1 MMGKIKILLLLA
13 LLTVPAIAGADA
25 SSVPG
30 NANWYFYVDL
40 KQMRSGGPGAAVY
53 EWLRDEVMEEIEE
66 DAGIN
71 VEKEIDR
78 ITSYSSGDDGAVLII
93 DGKLSQETRD
103 VIMAFIASGGDISPL
118 KSGSKTY
125 YHFGGDESID
135 EDVVYE
141 AGNIN
146 VSIDTL
152 GEESWISMAIKNKVI
167 ITSTEDH
174 MKALLD
180 NKGRVKG
187 SRSVD
192 GALMVLTAEK
202 TLVQAGMKSG
212 MLGEEDWDSNILRN
226 TEQVAFLISAAAN
239 KLALEAKLITTE
251 AEMAE
256 SLASV
261 ARGLI
266 TLMSFD
272 DEMDAEMAAVLKGT
286 RIEAK
291 GNSLSLSLAIDS
303 GLVVSTLGE

>member
-1 MMGKIKILLLLA
+1 MMGKIKILLLLVI
-13 LLTVPAIAGADA
+13 LSVPMVAGADA

-30 NANWYFYVDL
+30 GANWYFYVDL
-40 KQMRSGGPGAAVY
+40 EQMRSGGPGAPMY
-53 EWLRDEVMEEIEE
+53 DWLRNEVLEEVRQ
-66 DAGIN
+66 DSGID

-78 ITSYSSGDDGAVLII
+78 ITSYSTNDDGAVLIV

-118 KSGSKTY
+118 KSRGKTY
-125 YHFGGDESID
+125 YHFGGDDSAG
-135 EDVVYE
+135 EDVVYD
-141 AGNIN
+141 AGNVGFKIE
-146 VSIDTL
+146 SL
-152 GEESWISMAIKNKVI
+152 GDESWISMDVRDKVI
-167 ITSTEDH
+167 VTSTEGH

-180 NKGRVKG
+180 NNGRVRG

-212 MLGEEDWDSNILRN
+212 MVEEWDSSILRN

-239 KLALEAKLITTE
+239 KLAIEARLITTE

-266 TLMSFD
+266 SLMSFD
-272 DEMDAEMAAVLKGT
+272 DEMDAETAAVLRGT
-286 RIEAK
+286 RIEAN
-291 GNSLSLSLAIDS
+291 GNSLSLSLAVAPE
-303 GLVVSTLGE
+303 LVVRTLGD

>member
-1 MMGKIKILLLLA
+1 MGKIRTLLLIVMLS
-13 LLTVPAIAGADA
+13 VPMVAGADA

-30 NANWYFYVDL
+30 GANWYFYVDL
-40 KQMRSGGPGAAVY
+40 EQMRSGGPGAPMY
-53 EWLRDEVMEEIEE
+53 NWLRDEVLEEIRE
-66 DAGIN
+66 DSGID

-78 ITSYSSGDDGAVLII
+78 ITSYSTNDDGAVLII

-118 KSGSKTY
+118 KSRGKTY
-125 YHFGGDESID
+125 YHFGGDDSAD
-135 EDVVYE
+135 EDVVYD
-141 AGNIN
+141 AGNIGFK
-146 VSIDTL
+146 VESL
-152 GEESWISMAIKNKVI
+152 GDESWISMDVKDKVI
-167 ITSTEDH
+167 VTSTEGH
-174 MKALLD
+174 LKALLE
-180 NKGRVKG
+180 NNGRVKG

-212 MLGEEDWDSNILRN
+212 MVEEWDSSILRN

-239 KLALEAKLITTE
+239 KLAIEAKLITTE

-272 DEMDAEMAAVLKGT
+272 DEMDAETAAVLKGT
-286 RIEAK
+286 RIEAR
-291 GNSLSLSLAIDS
+291 GNSLSLSLAVAPE
-303 GLVVSTLGE
+303 LVIRTLGD

>member
-1 MMGKIKILLLLA
+1 MMGKIKILLLLVI
-13 LLTVPAIAGADA
+13 LSVPMVAGADA

-30 NANWYFYVDL
+30 GANWYFYVDL
-40 KQMRSGGPGAAVY
+40 EQMRSGGPGAPMY
-53 EWLRDEVMEEIEE
+53 DWLRNEVLEEVRQ
-66 DAGIN
+66 DSGID

-78 ITSYSSGDDGAVLII
+78 ITSYSTNDDGAVLIV

-118 KSGSKTY
+118 KSRGKTY
-125 YHFGGDESID
+125 YHFGGDDSAG
-135 EDVVYE
+135 EDVVYD
-141 AGNIN
+141 AGNVGFKIE
-146 VSIDTL
+146 SL
-152 GEESWISMAIKNKVI
+152 GDESWISMDVRDKVI
-167 ITSTEDH
+167 VTSTEGH

-180 NKGRVKG
+180 NNGRVKG

-212 MLGEEDWDSNILRN
+212 MVEEWDSSILRN

-239 KLALEAKLITTE
+239 KLAIEARLITTE

-266 TLMSFD
+266 SLMSFD
-272 DEMDAEMAAVLKGT
+272 DEMDAETAAVLRGT
-286 RIEAK
+286 RIEAN
-291 GNSLSLSLAIDS
+291 GNSLSLSLAVAPE
-303 GLVVSTLGE
+303 LVVRTLGD

>member
-1 MMGKIKILLLLA
+1 MGKIRTLLLIVMLSVP
-13 LLTVPAIAGADA
+13 TVAGADA

-30 NANWYFYVDL
+30 GANWYFYVDL
-40 KQMRSGGPGAAVY
+40 EQMRSGGPGAPMY
-53 EWLRDEVMEEIEE
+53 DWLRDEVLEEIR
-66 DAGIN
+66 DDSGIDI
-71 VEKEIDR
+71 EKEIDR
-78 ITSYSSGDDGAVLII
+78 ITSYSTIDDGAVLIV
-93 DGKLSQETRD
+93 DGKLSQDTRD

-118 KSGSKTY
+118 KSGGKTY
-125 YHFGGDESID
+125 YHFGGDDSAD
-135 EDVVYE
+135 EDVVYD
-141 AGNIN
+141 AGNIGFK
-146 VSIDTL
+146 VESL
-152 GEESWISMAIKNKVI
+152 GDESWISMDIKDKVI
-167 ITSTEDH
+167 ITSTEGH

-212 MLGEEDWDSNILRN
+212 MVEEWDSNILRN

-239 KLALEAKLITTE
+239 KLAIEARLITSE

-272 DEMDAEMAAVLKGT
+272 DEMDAETAAVLKGT
-286 RIEAK
+286 RIEAR
-291 GNSLSLSLAIDS
+291 GNSLSLSLAVAPD
-303 GLVVSTLGE
+303 LVVRTLGE

>member
-1 MMGKIKILLLLA
+1 MGKFKTLLLLLVMLA
-13 LLTVPAIAGADA
+13 VPAVAVADA
-25 SSVPG
+25 RNVPG

-40 KQMRSGGPGAAVY
+40 KQMRSGGPGTAVY
-53 EWLRDEVMEEIEE
+53 NWLRDEVMDEIEE
-66 DAGIN
+66 DAGID

-78 ITSYSSGDDGAVLII
+78 ITSYSSGDDGAVLVV

-103 VIMAFIASGGDISPL
+103 IIMAFIASGGDITPL
-118 KSGSKTY
+118 KSDGRTY

-135 EDVVYE
+135 EDVVYD
-141 AGNIN
+141 AGNVGIK
-146 VSIDTL
+146 IDSL
-152 GEESWISMAIKNKVI
+152 GEESWISMAIKDKVI

-192 GALMVLTAEK
+192 GSLMVLTAEK

-239 KLALEAKLITTE
+239 KLALEATLITKE

-256 SLASV
+256 SMASV
-261 ARGLI
+261 ARGI
-266 TLMSFD
+266 ISLMSFD
-272 DEMDAEMAAVLKGT
+272 DEMDAELAAMLQGT

-291 GNSLSLSLAIDS
+291 GNNLSFSLAVDPD
-303 GLVVSTLGE
+303 LVVATLGE

>member
-1 MMGKIKILLLLA
+1 MGKFKTLLLLA
-13 LLTVPAIAGADA
+13 LLSVPLVAHASADN
-25 SSVPG
+25 VPG

-40 KQMRSGGPGAAVY
+40 EQMRSGGPGTAVY
-53 EWLRDEVMEEIEE
+53 NWLRDEVMEDIEQ
-66 DAGIN
+66 DAGID
-71 VEKEIDR
+71 VEKEVDR
-78 ITSYSSGDDGAVLII
+78 ITSYSSADDGAVLIV

-103 VIMAFIASGGDISPL
+103 IIMAFIASGGDISPL
-118 KSGSKTY
+118 KSDGKTY
-125 YHFGGDESID
+125 YHFGGDESND

-141 AGNIN
+141 AGN
-146 VSIDTL
+146 VGFKIDSL
-152 GEESWISMAIKNKVI
+152 GDESWISMAIKNKVI
-167 ITSTEDH
+167 VTSTEDH

-192 GALMVLTAEK
+192 GSLMVLTAEK

-212 MLGEEDWDSNILRN
+212 MLDEDDWDSNILRN

-239 KLALEAKLITTE
+239 KLALEAKLITAE

-266 TLMSFD
+266 SLMSFD
-272 DEMDAEMAAVLKGT
+272 DEMDPDIAAMLRGT

-291 GNSLSLSLAIDS
+291 GKSLSLSLAIDPD
-303 GLVVSTLGE
+303 LVVATLGE

>member
-1 MMGKIKILLLLA
+1 MMGKFKMLLVAVMLSL
-13 LLTVPAIAGADA
+13 PAVAVADA

-30 NANWYFYVDL
+30 GAYWYFYVDL
-40 KQMRSGGPGAAVY
+40 EQMRSGGPGTPMY
-53 EWLRDEVMEEIEE
+53 DWLREEVLEDIRE
-66 DAGIN
+66 DAGID
-71 VEKEIDR
+71 VEKEIDQV
-78 ITSYSSGDDGAVLII
+78 TSYSTGEDGAVLII
-93 DGKLSQETRD
+93 DGNMSQETRD

-118 KSGSKTY
+118 KSDGKTY
-125 YHFGGDESID
+125 YHFGGDDSVD

-141 AGNIN
+141 AGTVGFKIE
-146 VSIDTL
+146 SL
-152 GEESWISMAIKNKVI
+152 GEESWISMDVKNKVI
-167 ITSTEDH
+167 ITSTENH

-180 NKGRVKG
+180 NNGRVSG

-202 TLVQAGMKSG
+202 ALVQAGMKSG
-212 MLGEEDWDSNILRN
+212 MIDEWDSNILRN

-239 KLALEAKLITTE
+239 KLAIEAKLITTE

-266 TLMSFD
+266 SLMSFD
-272 DEMDAEMAAVLKGT
+272 DEMDPETAAVLKGT

-291 GNSLSLSLAIDS
+291 GNSLSLSLAVAPELI
-303 GLVVSTLGE
+303 VQTLGD

>member
-1 MMGKIKILLLLA
+1 MMGKIRTLLLIVMLSVP
-13 LLTVPAIAGADA
+13 TVAGADA

-30 NANWYFYVDL
+30 GANWYFYVDL
-40 KQMRSGGPGAAVY
+40 EQMRSGGPGAPMY
-53 EWLRDEVMEEIEE
+53 DWLRDEVLEEIR
-66 DAGIN
+66 DDSGIDI
-71 VEKEIDR
+71 EKEIDR
-78 ITSYSSGDDGAVLII
+78 ITSYSTIDDGAVLIV
-93 DGKLSQETRD
+93 DGKLSQDTRD

-118 KSGSKTY
+118 KSGGKTY
-125 YHFGGDESID
+125 YHFGGDDSAD
-135 EDVVYE
+135 EDVVYD
-141 AGNIN
+141 AGNIGFK
-146 VSIDTL
+146 VESL
-152 GEESWISMAIKNKVI
+152 GDESWISMDIKDKVI
-167 ITSTEDH
+167 ITSTEGH

-212 MLGEEDWDSNILRN
+212 MVEEWDSNILRN

-239 KLALEAKLITTE
+239 KLAIEARLITSE

-272 DEMDAEMAAVLKGT
+272 DEMDAETAAVLKGT
-286 RIEAK
+286 RIEAR
-291 GNSLSLSLAIDS
+291 GNSLSLSLAVAPD
-303 GLVVSTLGE
+303 LVVRTLGE

>member
-1 MMGKIKILLLLA
+1 MMGKIKILLLLVI
-13 LLTVPAIAGADA
+13 LSVPMVAGADA

-30 NANWYFYVDL
+30 GANWYFYVDL
-40 KQMRSGGPGAAVY
+40 EQMRSGGPGAPMY
-53 EWLRDEVMEEIEE
+53 DWLRNEVLEEVRE
-66 DAGIN
+66 DSGID

-78 ITSYSSGDDGAVLII
+78 ITSYSTNDDGAVLIV

-118 KSGSKTY
+118 KSRGKTY
-125 YHFGGDESID
+125 YHFGGDDSAG
-135 EDVVYE
+135 EDVVYD
-141 AGNIN
+141 AGNVGFKIE
-146 VSIDTL
+146 SL
-152 GEESWISMAIKNKVI
+152 GDESWISMDVRDKVI
-167 ITSTEDH
+167 VTSTEGH

-180 NKGRVKG
+180 NNGRVRG

-212 MLGEEDWDSNILRN
+212 MVEEWDSSILRN

-239 KLALEAKLITTE
+239 KLAIEARLITTE

-266 TLMSFD
+266 SLMSFD
-272 DEMDAEMAAVLKGT
+272 DEMDAETAAVLRGT
-286 RIEAK
+286 RIEAN
-291 GNSLSLSLAIDS
+291 GNSLSLSLAVAPE
-303 GLVVSTLGE
+303 LVVRTLGD

>member
-1 MMGKIKILLLLA
+1 MGKFKILLLLA
-13 LLTVPAIAGADA
+13 LLAVPVLASADA
-25 SSVPG
+25 NNVPG

-40 KQMRSGGPGAAVY
+40 KQMRSGGPGAPMY
-53 EWLRDEVMEEIEE
+53 NWLRDEVMEEIRD
-66 DAGIN
+66 DAGID
-71 VEKEIDR
+71 VEKEVDR
-78 ITSYSSGDDGAVLII
+78 VTSYSSGDDGAVLIV

-103 VIMAFIASGGDISPL
+103 IIMAFIASGGDINPL
-118 KSGSKTY
+118 KSGRNTY
-125 YHFGGDESID
+125 YHFQGDESID

-141 AGNIN
+141 AGN
-146 VSIDTL
+146 VGFSIESL
-152 GEESWISMAIKNKVI
+152 GEESWISMAIKDKVI
-167 ITSTEDH
+167 ITSTEGH

-212 MLGEEDWDSNILRN
+212 MLGEDEWDSNILRN

-239 KLALEAKLITTE
+239 QLAIEAKLITTE

-266 TLMSFD
+266 SLMSFD
-272 DEMDAEMAAVLKGT
+272 DEMDAETAAVLKGT

-291 GNSLSLSLAIDS
+291 GNSLSLSLAVDPE
-303 GLVVSTLGE
+303 LVVATLGE